1 MELAGKTALVTGGAV
16 RVGKA
21 IALMLAQN
29 GANVV
34 INYFSSDTS
43 AKETVQEIEAL
54 GVSALAIQANV
65 SKHNDV
71 LNMVQQSKEQFG
83 GIDVLVNSASLFKG
97 TEFPT
102 DDMSAW
108 HQVTR
113 ILIDG
118 SFYCTNA
125 VAPYML
131 MKEAGVII
139 NMVDLSAWIPAK
151 GMMAHSVGKSALL
164 AMTRQLA
171 VELSPHIRVN
181 AVAPGPVLPP
191 PDYSEAQAQATA
203 NSTLLKRWGSPDDVT
218 QAIKFLIDADYIT
231 GEFITV
237 DGGERYGTREFWD
250 ES

>member
-1 MELAGKTALVTGGAV
+1 MNLSGKTALVTGGAV

-29 GANVV
+29 GANVI

-43 AKETVQEIEAL
+43 ARETAKEIEDF
-54 GVSALAIQANV
+54 GVSALTIQADV
-65 SKHNDV
+65 SKYDDVTRMVMQAND
-71 LNMVQQSKEQFG
+71 QFG
-83 GIDVLVNSASLFKG
+83 GIDVLINSASLFKG

-102 DDMSAW
+102 DDVSVW

-131 MKEAGVII
+131 GQQTGIII

-151 GMMAHSVGKSALL
+151 GMIAHSVGKSALL

-171 VELSPHIRVN
+171 VELAPNIRVN

-191 PDYSEAQAQATA
+191 PDYSEAESQATA
-203 NSTLLKRWGSPDDVT
+203 NSTLLKRWGTPQDVT
-218 QAIKFLIDADYIT
+218 QAIKFLIEADYIT

-250 ES
+250 GS